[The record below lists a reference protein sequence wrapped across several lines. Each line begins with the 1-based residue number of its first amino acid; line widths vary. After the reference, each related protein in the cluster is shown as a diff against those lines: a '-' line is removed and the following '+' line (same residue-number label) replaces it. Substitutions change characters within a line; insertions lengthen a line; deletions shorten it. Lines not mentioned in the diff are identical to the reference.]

1 MTDEQKKQAVALRAR
16 GVSAAA
22 IGRQFGINIKTV
34 LAYLQAADSDQT
46 RQ

>member
-1 MTDEQKKQAVALRAR
+1 MTDEQKVQAVELHAR

-22 IGRQFGINIKTV
+22 IGRQFGVNVKTV
-34 LAYLQAADSDQT
+34 LAYLRATDSDQT